1 MDATLLRQ
9 NIESCLLGAADD
21 GYTNQL
27 NHLSRVGLRSEANG
41 VKEWCD
47 ALESRFRDSPG
58 KSLTLLESIRYTVQ
72 DVRKAPDG
80 LAVVYTNSLNWF
92 SNCLNRFRTGSEPVQ
107 PSNQPFKPLVFE
119 AIAGIPIND

>member
-21 GYTNQL
+21 WYTNQL
-27 NHLSRVGLRSEANG
+27 NHLSRVGLRSDANG

-72 DVRKAPDG
+72 DVRKAPNG
-80 LAVVYTNSLNWF
+80 LAQTTNQRFKPVVYTNSLNWF
-92 SNCLNRFRTGSEPVQ
+92 SLQTNRLNH
-107 PSNQPFKPLVFE
+107 
-119 AIAGIPIND
+119 